1 MSSAIF
7 PRAEI
12 AAAEVLTF
20 EISSERGIYSD
31 GDLSSA
37 GACAMASAGAALAG
51 ASLSSA
57 GAALLSVVGAALA
70 QADVTAIGIAAAAFP
85 GSSLVQ
91 GSLASAG
98 TAGAAL
104 EGVTFMPIMPL
115 GDDPMNKGAEQRAM
129 ARPGEGRAMQTTV
142 ADGIERPAEQRGMTK

>member
-20 EISSERGIYSD
+20 EIASERGIYSD
-31 GDLSSA
+31 GDLASTGAGSA
-37 GACAMASAGAALAG
+37 AMVGWALASAALSSTGVAAFSAAG
-51 ASLSSA
+51 ASLSHAALTAA
-57 GAALLSVVGAALA
+57 GAA
-70 QADVTAIGIAAAAFP
+70 TASFP
-85 GSSLVQ
+85 GSALMQ

-98 TAGAAL
+98 TAGVTL

-115 GDDPMNKGAEQRAM
+115 GDDPMNKGAEQRTM